1 MIKTAGARRGTERAG
16 SAWRLAGR
24 GARPGLLAAALVLA
38 GCAPA
43 SIGNLVDDPEAL
55 VEPVVVARAEAEAEA
70 KAKAEP
76 CPSLAAVPDRSGVRD
91 LAKRDLAGYRDQA
104 RADALFVSAECARN
118 GRCGARYKF
127 YRMLYNRAA
136 TTFDVM
142 IKNMV
147 AKTEI
152 EAKFDD
158 TLYTRYTIKDAAVQ
172 FYLLEKTSN
181 IIRAHAKCESPAS
194 ARAPAVA
201 DPGFIDRTQ
210 QQITD
215 IFVRLAATY
224 RTGDPAQRRQMLD
237 RLAASSWTRFEELQR
252 VTAVSGDTR

>member
-1 MIKTAGARRGTERAG
+1 MTRMFKAA
-16 SAWRLAGR
+16 

-43 SIGNLVDDPEAL
+43 SVGNLVDDAEAL
-55 VEPVVVARAEAEAEA
+55 VEPVVVARAEAEP
-70 KAKAEP
+70 KAAP
-76 CPSLAAVPDRSGVRD
+76 CPSLTAVPDRSSLRGR
-91 LAKRDLAGYRDQA
+91 AKRDLAGYRDQA
-104 RADALFVSAECARN
+104 RADALYVSTECARN
-118 GRCGARYKF
+118 GRCGARYNF

-142 IKNMV
+142 IKNMA
-147 AKTEI
+147 AKTEK
-152 EAKFDD
+152 ELGFDD

-194 ARAPAVA
+194 AKAPAVV

-210 QQITD
+210 KQITD
-215 IFVRLAATY
+215 IFVRLAASY
-224 RTGDPAQRRQMLD
+224 RDGDPAQRRQMLD
-237 RLAASSWTRFEELQR
+237 RLAASNWTRFEELQR

>member
-1 MIKTAGARRGTERAG
+1 MIKAADARRGTERAG
-16 SAWRLAGR
+16 STWSLAGR

-43 SIGNLVDDPEAL
+43 AVGNLRDAPEAL
-55 VEPVVVARAEAEAEA
+55 VEPVVVARAEAEP
-70 KAKAEP
+70 KAAA
-76 CPSLAAVPDRSGVRD
+76 CPTLTAVPDRSSLRGR
-91 LAKRDLAGYRDQA
+91 AKRDLAGYRDQA
-104 RADALFVSAECARN
+104 RADALYVSTECARN

-142 IKNMV
+142 IKNMA
-147 AKTEI
+147 AKTEK
-152 EAKFDD
+152 ELGFDD

-181 IIRAHAKCESPAS
+181 IIRSHANCDSTASAGSPA
-194 ARAPAVA
+194 AV

-210 QQITD
+210 NEITD
-215 IFVRLAATY
+215 IFARSAAAY
-224 RTGDPAQRRQMLD
+224 RNGDPDQRRKMLD
-237 RLAASSWTRFEELQR
+237 RLFASSWTRFEDLQW
-252 VTAVSGDTR
+252 VAAASGDTR

>member
-1 MIKTAGARRGTERAG
+1 MTGMIKTAGARRGTERAG
-16 SAWRLAGR
+16 STWSLAGR
-24 GARPGLLAAALVLA
+24 GARPGLLAATLVLA

-43 SIGNLVDDPEAL
+43 FVGNLVDQPEAL
-55 VEPVVVARAEAEAEA
+55 VEPVVVARAQ
-70 KAKAEP
+70 AEP
-76 CPSLAAVPDRSGVRD
+76 EACPSLAAVPDRSD
-91 LAKRDLAGYRDQA
+91 LRGAAKRDLAGYRDQA

-118 GRCGARYKF
+118 GRCGARYEF

-215 IFVRLAATY
+215 IFARLAAAY
-224 RTGDPAQRRQMLD
+224 RNGDPAQRRQMLD
-237 RLAASSWTRFEELQR
+237 RLVASSWTRFEELQR
-252 VTAVSGDTR
+252 VTTVSGGTK

>member
-1 MIKTAGARRGTERAG
+1 MTGMIKAA
-16 SAWRLAGR
+16 
-24 GARPGLLAAALVLA
+24 GARPGLLAAALALA
-38 GCAPA
+38 GCAQA
-43 SIGNLVDDPEAL
+43 FVGNLVENPEAL
-55 VEPVVVARAEAEAEA
+55 VEPVVVARAEAEA
-70 KAKAEP
+70 KPKP
-76 CPSLAAVPDRSGVRD
+76 CPSLAAARGP
-91 LAKRDLAGYRDQA
+91 AKRDLAGYREQA

-118 GRCGARYKF
+118 GRCGARYKS

-147 AKTEI
+147 AKTEK
-152 EAKFDD
+152 ALGFDD

-194 ARAPAVA
+194 AKAPAVV

-210 QQITD
+210 KQITD
-215 IFVRLAATY
+215 IFVRLAAAY
-224 RTGDPAQRRQMLD
+224 QNGDPAQRRQMLD
-237 RLAASSWTRFEELQR
+237 RLAASNWTRFEELQR